1 MTNKLIQEAKSILE
15 SNFHKNGFT
24 IPSQGLYPCQWNW
37 DSGFVAIGLAYYNM
51 KNAQLEVQTLLDTQW
66 GNGLIPHI
74 IFHIEQDT
82 YFPDAAFHD
91 SKRHPLASKKHKSSG
106 MTQPP
111 ILGFVLKEMLRI
123 ADNKDDMISF
133 IKKNIDKVYKCHSY
147 LYTNR
152 DINDE
157 GLVYIYH
164 NWESGTDN
172 SPVWDDIWKTMDP
185 PKYSFERR
193 DTTQVDHSMRPSKR
207 EYDYYMY
214 LIDMAKGFNYNDGK
228 IAQNSPFLV
237 QDPLFNAM
245 LVKSNS
251 ALIELYKMIGG
262 NQGKIL
268 QLEKWQAKS
277 LQGFNKLYDD
287 DLGAYIY
294 YDLKNDKPIRQI
306 SSSSFAPVYAD
317 IPNEAQAE
325 RLVQTMLDKFGG
337 SDRYLCASFNP
348 TSDRFD
354 PRRYWRGPV
363 WININW
369 MLYQGFNKY
378 GYKDVAQRI
387 KKDSIE
393 LVEIDGFHE
402 NFDSRKEIRKSMA
415 GGCGGSGFSWSAAL
429 VLDMLNR

>member
-1 MTNKLIQEAKSILE
+1 MSSMCFNFLLMKILE
-15 SNFHKNGFT
+15 SNFHQNGFT

-51 KNAQLEVQTLLDTQW
+51 KNAQLEVETLLDTQW

-91 SKRHPLASKKHKSSG
+91 SKRNPQASKKYKSSG

-111 ILGFVLKEMLRI
+111 VLGFVLKEMLRI
-123 ADNKDDMISF
+123 ADDKDDMILF
-133 IKKNIDKVYKCHSY
+133 IKNNIDKVFKCHSY
-147 LYTNR
+147 LYNNR
-152 DINDE
+152 DLKDE

-172 SPVWDDIWKTMDP
+172 SPVWDDIWSTMNP
-185 PKYSFERR
+185 PEYNFERR
-193 DTTQVDHSMRPSKR
+193 DTSQVDHSFRPSKR
-207 EYDYYMY
+207 EYDYYMHI
-214 LIDMAKGFNYNDGK
+214 IDMAKNFNYDDAK
-228 IAQNSPFLV
+228 IAQHSPFLV

-251 ALIELYKMIGG
+251 ALIELYELIGR
-262 NQGKIL
+262 NQDKIL
-268 QLEKWQAKS
+268 QLKKWQEKS
-277 LQGFNKLYDD
+277 LKGFEKLYDD
-287 DLGAYIY
+287 ELGAYIY
-294 YDLKNDKPIRQI
+294 YDLKNDKPIREI
-306 SSSSFAPVYAD
+306 SSSSFAPIYAD
-317 IPNEAQAE
+317 IPTKEQAA

-337 SDRYLCASFNP
+337 PDRYLCASFDP

-378 GYKDVAQRI
+378 GFKDIAERI
-387 KKDSIE
+387 KNDSIE

-402 NFDSRKEIRKSMA
+402 NFDSRKEIRESMQ
-415 GGCGGSGFSWSAAL
+415 GGCGGSGFL
-429 VLDMLNR
+429 ILDMLSR